1 LQLFDLFYIGSNEFI
16 PEKVEIDRILLKKY
30 LYREEITISLRG
42 EINCMSKEKNYGI
55 HNIINDFTRQ
65 IGIDHIDIFMI
76 EIKGIEE

>member
-1 LQLFDLFYIGSNEFI
+1 MQLFDLFYIGSNEFI